1 MSGKLRNLF
10 YGIVPQHC
18 LQTRSPAP
26 NLHPKVV
33 GHNIG
38 HDRVK
43 QAIINSKQNAFRHSN
58 MFSVKNEAKSNDQ
71 VAKSN
76 EVKTDVAKES
86 PKEFLPSPEVSPL
99 YNRENEVQNH
109 FHPMNQYLRPT
120 KQDAHFPTVTPFS
133 SNPAQLDTRWLGG
146 NQPPREYHHSTP
158 ADYMRAPP
166 VHPQGRHTLSNFPNF
181 FGNLLG
187 HHHQQYPPNEDRVT
201 FPSAENSNSEEPKN
215 FWQSYPTH
223 QVPAL
228 NFKHPKGTWK
238 WIPDEDDRSSY
249 HGTESSSV
257 FPYETSHQTSHDR
270 PYSFVSPTSAS
281 NFPDT
286 GSAAW
291 PSSASGSGS
300 ESLLASEEY
309 PPNAKHH
316 DFQNI
321 DVKQSR

>member
-1 MSGKLRNLF
+1 M
-10 YGIVPQHC
+10 
-18 LQTRSPAP
+18 
-26 NLHPKVV
+26 HPKIV

-86 PKEFLPSPEVSPL
+86 PKSEFLPSPEVSPL

-109 FHPMNQYLRPT
+109 FHPMNHYYRPT

-146 NQPPREYHHSTP
+146 NQPPHEYHHSTP
-158 ADYMRAPP
+158 PDYMRPP
-166 VHPQGRHTLSNFPNF
+166 LHPQGRHTLVNFPF

-187 HHHQQYPPNEDRVT
+187 HHNQQHQQQFNEDRVT
-201 FPSAENSNSEEPKN
+201 FPSIENSNSEEPK
-215 FWQSYPTH
+215 FWNSHQQ

-249 HGTESSSV
+249 QGTESSSAY
-257 FPYETSHQTSHDR
+257 PYEVSHQTSHDR
-270 PYSFVSPTSAS
+270 PYSFISPTPQ
-281 NFPDT
+281 NNYPDV
-286 GSAAW
+286 GSGAW
-291 PSSASGSGS
+291 PSSAGGS